1 MHRRTV
7 SGGMEIQ
14 ADARNFVL
22 IMQRIS
28 QGEASIEEIEEL
40 ETLRHRLFRA
50 VISPVQ
56 SEIEEYETVYFAPDD
71 ELLNIPFDLLYDE
84 KKIRIADRHNCIKIE
99 CARDFLFETFE
110 GQGSKETLIVGS
122 PEYEVRERRMEQER
136 EKTDETSRNRML
148 DLANL
153 TKLPFSKVET
163 HRIQNRTGGRVY
175 TGVAATKNVILSAH
189 GYENIH
195 IATHGYFDVESQEIS
210 MYSSCLAFTGIKNWY
225 RTGVENPVYGNGLL
239 TADEVSR
246 VDLTSTKLVVLSSCL
261 SGMNEVLLGTGFHGM
276 VSAFSAA
283 GVKYVISSLWS
294 ANDLAAAVF
303 MDAFY
308 SYYANGA
315 EEPPAALRKAQ
326 EYLRNV
332 TIEEL
337 RMQGWFRSDTYQL
350 LDDESQE
357 FMESLEEKNGR
368 WKPFRKE
375 AFWGGFVCCQ
385 CH

>member
-1 MHRRTV
+1 
-7 SGGMEIQ
+7 
-14 ADARNFVL
+14 
-22 IMQRIS
+22 MQRIS
-28 QGEASIEEIEEL
+28 QGEASIEETEEL
-40 ETLRHRLFRA
+40 ETLRYRLYHA
-50 VISPVQ
+50 VISPVL
-56 SEIEEYETVYFAPDD
+56 SEIEEYETVYLAPDD
-71 ELLNIPFDLLYDE
+71 ELINVPFDLLYDE

-99 CARDFLFETFE
+99 CARDFLFETME
-110 GQGSKETLIVGS
+110 SSGSKATLIVGS
-122 PEYEVRERRMEQER
+122 PEYEVRERRTELER
-136 EKTDETSRNRML
+136 EKTEETGRDRKMDL
-148 DLANL
+148 D
-153 TKLPFSKVET
+153 TVEKLPFSKVEAY
-163 HRIQNRTGGRVY
+163 RICSRTGGRMY
-175 TGVAATKNVILSAH
+175 TGAAATKNVVLSAH
-189 GYENIH
+189 GYKNIH
-195 IATHGYFDVESQEIS
+195 IATHGYFDMENQDIS
-210 MYSSCLAFTGIKNWY
+210 LYSSWLAFTGIKNWY

-246 VDLTSTKLVVLSSCL
+246 MDLTSTKLVVLSSCL
-261 SGMNEVLLGTGFHGM
+261 SGMNEVFLSTGFHGM

-294 ANDLAAAVF
+294 VNDLATAVF

-357 FMESLEEKNGR
+357 FMESLEDKNSR

>member
-1 MHRRTV
+1 
-7 SGGMEIQ
+7 
-14 ADARNFVL
+14 
-22 IMQRIS
+22 
-28 QGEASIEEIEEL
+28 
-40 ETLRHRLFRA
+40 
-50 VISPVQ
+50 
-56 SEIEEYETVYFAPDD
+56 
-71 ELLNIPFDLLYDE
+71 
-84 KKIRIADRHNCIKIE
+84 
-99 CARDFLFETFE
+99 
-110 GQGSKETLIVGS
+110 
-122 PEYEVRERRMEQER
+122 
-136 EKTDETSRNRML
+136 ML

-246 VDLTSTKLVVLSSCL
+246 KDLTSTKLVVLSSCL

-294 ANDLAAAVF
+294 ANDLATAIL

-308 SYYANGA
+308 DYYANGVD
-315 EEPPAALRKAQ
+315 EPPAALRKAQ
-326 EYLRNV
+326 EYLQNV

-337 RMQGWFRSDTYQL
+337 RTQGWFRGDTYQL
-350 LDDESQE
+350 LDDDSRK
-357 FMESLEEKNGR
+357 FMESLECKNGR
-368 WKPFRKE
+368 WKPFRQE
-375 AFWGGFVCCQ
+375 VFWGGFVCCQ